1 MKKNLS
7 LLTLNITFVVLVS
20 KVLALIREIVLE
32 LSLII
37 PDAYTLVQSL
47 VTTLEGIFMAAT
59 LAFMPVYQIY
69 KLRNNTEK
77 KEFLDSVYTI
87 LTVITCLA
95 ALLCL
100 LSGDLIFKLLS
111 PGLDKETYA
120 ISVNIFKILVFAIPT
135 TFLVSMQGQHLRCE
149 SSLLLPAAVSIPAH
163 ILVIISFLY
172 IAPISGIMYLFCTWF
187 SDSNDTSTYCF
198 NKKIISL

>member
-20 KVLALIREIVLE
+20 KVLALIREIVLAYAYGT
-32 LSLII
+32 SVTA
-37 PDAYTLVQSL
+37 DAYTLVQSL

-111 PGLDKETYA
+111 PGLDKDLC
-120 ISVNIFKILVFAIPT
+120 NIGEYF
-135 TFLVSMQGQHLRCE
+135 
-149 SSLLLPAAVSIPAH
+149 
-163 ILVIISFLY
+163 
-172 IAPISGIMYLFCTWF
+172 
-187 SDSNDTSTYCF
+187 
-198 NKKIISL
+198 